1 MLYNWE
7 GIAEFVTVAETQS
20 FTLAA
25 KKLGIST
32 AHVSRQVSALESRL
46 ATKLLHRTTRKVSIS
61 EAGTLYYQHCR
72 QLLDDLVNAE
82 QAISGLQSKPTG
94 KIKVTAPVTYGEQ
107 TIAPLINDFI
117 ARYPELEV
125 ELKLSNQKLDLI
137 GEGYDLGIRQGQLE
151 DSSMMAKR
159 LGSRTLYVC
168 ATPDY
173 LAQFGQP
180 SKPADLLQ
188 HNCLQ
193 GSLDHWRFQEK
204 SKSRNIQ
211 IHGNLRCNSGR
222 ALADAALKG
231 LGIVQ
236 LPGEYV
242 LNYINS
248 GQLLSLLEVYS
259 PPDQGI
265 WAIYPYNKHLLPKVR
280 ILIDYLD
287 QQLSGQPIQALA

>member
-32 AHVSRQVSALESRL
+32 AHVSRQVSDLESRL
-46 ATKLLHRTTRKVSIS
+46 ATKLLHRTTRKVSIT
-61 EAGTLYYQHCR
+61 EAGTIYYQRCR
-72 QLLDDLVNAE
+72 QLLDDLQEAEHAVND
-82 QAISGLQSKPTG
+82 LHSKPTG
-94 KIKVTAPVTYGEQ
+94 KLKITAPITFGELI
-107 TIAPLINDFI
+107 IAPLINNFI

-125 ELKLSNQKLDLI
+125 ELQLSNQKMDLVA
-137 GEGYDLGIRQGQLE
+137 EGYDLGIRQGQLE

-159 LGSRTLYVC
+159 LATRTLFVC
-168 ATPDY
+168 AAPAY
-173 LAQFGQP
+173 LAAFGTP
-180 SKPADLLQ
+180 TKLTDLNQ

-193 GSLDHWRFQEK
+193 GSLDHWRLQDNGK
-204 SKSRNIQ
+204 TRNIH
-211 IHGNLRCNSGR
+211 INGNLRCNSGR

-242 LNYINS
+242 RGYIRK
-248 GQLLSLLEVYS
+248 GQLLPLLGDYCA
-259 PPDQGI
+259 PDEGV
-265 WAIYPYNKHLLPKVR
+265 WAIYPHNKHLLPKVR
-280 ILIDYLD
+280 MLIDYLD
-287 QQLSGQPIQALA
+287 QELSGKSDLAY

>member
-25 KKLGIST
+25 KKLGVST
-32 AHVSRQVSALESRL
+32 AHVSRQVSNLESRL
-46 ATKLLHRTTRKVSIS
+46 ATKLLQRTTRKVSIT
-61 EAGTLYYQHCR
+61 EAGSLYYQRCR
-72 QLLDDLVNAE
+72 QLLDDLQDAE
-82 QAISGLQSKPTG
+82 QAISGLHNTPTG
-94 KIKVTAPVTYGEQ
+94 KLKITAPMTYGELVL
-107 TIAPLINDFI
+107 APLINNFI
-117 ARYPELEV
+117 IQHPELDV
-125 ELKLSNQKLDLI
+125 ELHLSNQKMDLVAD
-137 GEGYDLGIRQGQLE
+137 GYDLAIRQGQLE

-159 LGSRTLYVC
+159 LASRTLFIC
-168 ATPDY
+168 AAPAY
-173 LAQFGQP
+173 IAQYGQP
-180 SKPADLLQ
+180 NKPAELNQ

-193 GSLDHWRFQEK
+193 GSLDHWRVQVQGK
-204 SKSRNIQ
+204 PRNIH

-242 LNYINS
+242 RSHILN
-248 GQLLSLLEVYS
+248 GQLAALLEDYCA
-259 PPDQGI
+259 PDEGV
-265 WAIYPYNKHLLPKVR
+265 WAIYPHNKHLLPKVR

-287 QQLSGQPIQALA
+287 QELSGKSNLAY

>member
-7 GIAEFVTVAETQS
+7 GIAEFVTVAETES

-61 EAGTLYYQHCR
+61 EAGTLYYQRCR
-72 QLLDDLVNAE
+72 QLLDDLQEAE
-82 QAISGLQSKPTG
+82 YALSDLHSKPTG
-94 KIKVTAPVTYGEQ
+94 RLKITAPVTYGEQ
-107 TIAPLINDFI
+107 TIAPLINNFI

-125 ELKLSNQKLDLI
+125 ELQLSNQKMDLI
-137 GEGYDLGIRQGQLE
+137 AEGYDLGIRQGQLE

-159 LGSRTLYVC
+159 LASRTLYVC
-168 ATPDY
+168 ATPAY
-173 LAQFGQP
+173 LAQFGEP
-180 SKPADLLQ
+180 SKPAELNQ

-204 SKSRNIQ
+204 GKTRNIH
-211 IHGNLRCNSGR
+211 INGNLRCNSGR

-242 LNYINS
+242 LNYIHS
-248 GQLLSLLEVYS
+248 GQLIVLLDEYRA
-259 PPDQGI
+259 PDEGV
-265 WAIYPYNKHLLPKVR
+265 WAIYPHNKHLLPKVR
-280 ILIDYLD
+280 MLIDYLD
-287 QQLSGQPIQALA
+287 QELSGQPGLAQ

>member
-32 AHVSRQVSALESRL
+32 AHVSRQVSDLESRL
-46 ATKLLHRTTRKVSIS
+46 ATKLLQRTTRKVSIT
-61 EAGTLYYQHCR
+61 EAGSLYYQRCR
-72 QLLDDLVNAE
+72 QLLDGLQDAE
-82 QAISGLQSKPTG
+82 QAISGLHSTPTG
-94 KIKVTAPVTYGEQ
+94 KLKITAPITYGELVL
-107 TIAPLINDFI
+107 APLINNFI
-117 ARYPELEV
+117 IQHPELNV
-125 ELKLSNQKLDLI
+125 ELHLSNQKMDLVAD
-137 GEGYDLGIRQGQLE
+137 GYDLAIRQGQLE

-159 LGSRTLYVC
+159 LASRTLFIC
-168 ATPDY
+168 AAPTY
-173 LAQFGQP
+173 IARYGQP
-180 SKPADLLQ
+180 NKPAELNQ

-193 GSLDHWRFQEK
+193 GSLDHWRVQVQGK
-204 SKSRNIQ
+204 TRSIH

-222 ALADAALKG
+222 ALVDAALKG

-242 LNYINS
+242 RSHILK
-248 GQLLSLLEVYS
+248 GQLVALLEDYCA
-259 PPDQGI
+259 PDEGV
-265 WAIYPYNKHLLPKVR
+265 WAIYPHNKHLLPKVR

-287 QQLSGQPIQALA
+287 QELSGKSNLAY